1 MATMNVSLPAP
12 MKDWVEAQV
21 ATGRYAN
28 VSDFVRDLIR
38 DAQERQDALEEFDR
52 LIESAEASG
61 VSDSTIDEIVGGRSG
76 GPSRRAR
83 SCRWCALYPRL

>member
-1 MATMNVSLPAP
+1 MATMNVSLPVQ

-28 VSDFVRDLIR
+28 VSDFIRDLIR
-38 DAQERQDALEEFDR
+38 DAQERQAALEEFDR

-61 VSDSTIDEIVGGRSG
+61 VSDATPDEIWNRALE
-76 GPSRRAR
+76 RAR
-83 SCRWCALYPRL
+83 AAGADI

>member
-1 MATMNVSLPAP
+1 MATMNVSLPEP

-28 VSDFVRDLIR
+28 VSDYIRDLIR

-52 LIESAEASG
+52 LVEGAEASG
-61 VSDSTIDEIVGGRSG
+61 LSDATPDEIWTRAVE
-76 GPSRRAR
+76 RAR
-83 SCRWCALYPRL
+83 AMGADV

>member
-28 VSDFVRDLIR
+28 VSDYIRDLIR
-38 DAQERQDALEEFDR
+38 EAQERQDALEEFDR

-61 VSDSTIDEIVGGRSG
+61 VSDSTIDEIVERAE
-76 GPSRRAR
+76 RRAI
-83 SCRWCALYPRL
+83 AAGAKL

>member
-28 VSDFVRDLIR
+28 VSDYVRDLIR
-38 DAQERQDALEEFDR
+38 EAQERQAALEEFDR

-61 VSDSTIDEIVGGRSG
+61 VSDATIDEIVERAE
-76 GPSRRAR
+76 RRAI
-83 SCRWCALYPRL
+83 AAGAKP

>member
-1 MATMNVSLPAP
+1 MATMNVSLPSP
-12 MKDWVEAQV
+12 MKEWVEAQV

-38 DAQERQDALEEFDR
+38 DAQERQNALEEFDR

-61 VSDSTIDEIVGGRSG
+61 VSDATPDEIWDRAVE
-76 GPSRRAR
+76 RAR
-83 SCRWCALYPRL
+83 AMGADV

>member
-61 VSDSTIDEIVGGRSG
+61 VSDSTIDEIVERAE
-76 GPSRRAR
+76 RRAI
-83 SCRWCALYPRL
+83 AAGAKL

>member
-61 VSDSTIDEIVGGRSG
+61 ISDSTIDEIVERAE
-76 GPSRRAR
+76 RRAI
-83 SCRWCALYPRL
+83 AAGAKL

>member
-61 VSDSTIDEIVGGRSG
+61 VSNSTIDEIVERAE
-76 GPSRRAR
+76 RRAI
-83 SCRWCALYPRL
+83 AAGAKL